1 MQMLNQFNNEKHTPW
16 VEKEIKKKLYNCI
29 GFTRKRKKN
38 QIESHSSK
46 VKTNNSNFYTFV
58 PEEEE
63 GPAAPADC

>member
-1 MQMLNQFNNEKHTPW
+1 MKNIHHGW
-16 VEKEIKKKLYNCI
+16 KKKLRENCI
-29 GFTRKRKKN
+29 IALDLLGREKKN
-38 QIESHSSK
+38 QIENHSSK